1 MKIKFEAGRGRFAV
15 SARDIEVGELIA
27 VENAFVALI
36 DKVLMEFRTC
46 REVIELPNAG
56 SNPESLIRSPINYLN
71 IHEFLTLN
79 SGFEPV
85 EGSSPTSPIH

>member
-46 REVIELPNAG
+46 RTGFYELRG
-56 SNPESLIRSPINYLN
+56 TLLNYLAPVQILN
-71 IHEFLTLN
+71 HLFTLQLI
-79 SGFEPV
+79 
-85 EGSSPTSPIH
+85 T